1 VIQITDLPSRLC
13 EPARHVGHEG
23 VSLAEDEPMKY
34 LAYFGSSVLVVVA
47 LLGGGVLIDGEW
59 LLGRDLV
66 PADSQPVAKAMPKN
80 CKRGAKGADQISPEA
95 LLRLL

>member
-1 VIQITDLPSRLC
+1 
-13 EPARHVGHEG
+13 
-23 VSLAEDEPMKY
+23 MKY
-34 LAYFGSSVLVVVA
+34 LTYFGSSVLVIVA
-47 LLGGGVLIDGEW
+47 LLGCAVLIDGEW

-66 PADSQPVAKAMPKN
+66 PADPQPSAKAMPKN